1 MYSVNLIPARRRQV
15 RRRRARTRRW
25 LGLCAVYGAL
35 LLAGYLA
42 FHLTGGSGNRSVPDE
57 LHQTE
62 ATIEQLRAEAAQA
75 ERKLAKAESALSAS
89 RAIGTQP
96 ELSVLLALLAKSL
109 DDELVLSRCQLEW
122 LQQPG
127 PATVRYSRGK
137 KGLGLKVAGFA
148 RTQAA
153 VSRFVLRL
161 ERANVFDQVSLVK
174 ANREPFLADQAVAF
188 LVECLL
194 EEKDSATW

>member
-1 MYSVNLIPARRRQV
+1 MYRVNLIPASRRQA
-15 RRRRARTRRW
+15 RRRRARRRGW

-35 LLAGYLA
+35 LLASYLV
-42 FHLTGGSGNRSVPDE
+42 FHLAWGSGDRSVPDE
-57 LHQTE
+57 LRQTA
-62 ATIEQLRAEAAQA
+62 ATIEQLRVESAEA
-75 ERKLAKAESALSAS
+75 ERKLAQAQSALSAS

-127 PATVRYSRGK
+127 PATVRYSRAK
-137 KGLGLKVAGFA
+137 KGLGLKVAGFG

-161 ERANVFDQVSLVK
+161 EGANVFDQVSLVK
-174 ANREPFLADQAVAF
+174 ANREPFLAGQAVAF

-194 EEKDSATW
+194 EEKDSTTR